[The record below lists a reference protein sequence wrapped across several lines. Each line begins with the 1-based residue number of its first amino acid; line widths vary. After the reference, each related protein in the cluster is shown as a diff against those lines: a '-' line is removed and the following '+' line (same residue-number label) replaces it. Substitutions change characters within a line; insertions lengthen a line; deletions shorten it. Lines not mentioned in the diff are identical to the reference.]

1 MNLQDCKLGVIV
13 QEFTGTGSVP
23 TKRGRIGHIV
33 GLTMNQQEKP
43 EVIPV
48 VRWASQPAPG
58 GEGGPALL
66 SGEVQAIH
74 HNNLTTSVLD
84 DPFSRG

>member
-1 MNLQDCKLGVIV
+1 MNLQDCKLGGIV

-33 GLTMNQQEKP
+33 GLTMNQQDNP

-48 VRWASQPAPG
+48 VRWASNPPPG
-58 GEGGPALL
+58 YTGEASLL
-66 SGEVQAIH
+66 GGEVQAIH